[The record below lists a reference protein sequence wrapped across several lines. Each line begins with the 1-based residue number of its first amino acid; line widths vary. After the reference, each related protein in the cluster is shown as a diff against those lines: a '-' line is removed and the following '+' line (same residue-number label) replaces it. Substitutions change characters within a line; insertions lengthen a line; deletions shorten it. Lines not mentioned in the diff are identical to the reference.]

1 METTR
6 AQQRRRTEQRILAAA
21 RELFAARGFER
32 TTIRAVA
39 AAAGVD
45 PALVMQHFGN
55 KQALFRRAVTIEGAE
70 IGEGGEERPHD
81 QHNQVDLILAAL
93 RVKLGDLSPA
103 TLAVLRAMPTHP
115 EAARTVRDAIDE
127 QVARISAVSKADD
140 AQLRAS
146 LVLTMMLG
154 IAIGRQILDVPAF
167 DDADF
172 TDIERIL
179 RPALSTLLGTHSP
192 ARAHSSPRRTTREAA
207 GEPEP
212 AGPIRSD

>member
-1 METTR
+1 VESTR
-6 AQQRRRTEQRILAAA
+6 AQQRRQTQQRILAAA

-55 KQALFRRAVTIEGAE
+55 KQALFSRAVTIEGAQ
-70 IGEGGEERPHD
+70 IGEDGEQRTHN
-81 QHNQVDLILAAL
+81 QHNQVDLIIAAL

-115 EAARTVRDAIDE
+115 EAARTVRDTIDE
-127 QVARISAVSKADD
+127 QVSRISAASKADD

-146 LVLTMMLG
+146 LALTMMLG
-154 IAIGRQILDVPAF
+154 IAIGRQILDVPALNG
-167 DDADF
+167 AEF
-172 TDIERIL
+172 TDIERLL
-179 RPALSTLLGTHSP
+179 RPALSTLLG
-192 ARAHSSPRRTTREAA
+192 EAA
-207 GEPEP
+207 P
-212 AGPIRSD
+212 RSAARE

>member
-154 IAIGRQILDVPAF
+154 IAIGRQILDVPALNG
-167 DDADF
+167 AEF
-172 TDIERIL
+172 TDIERLL
-179 RPALSTLLGTHSP
+179 RPALSALLGERAP
-192 ARAHSSPRRTTREAA
+192 NGAARE
-207 GEPEP
+207 
-212 AGPIRSD
+212 